1 MTTRYYLR
9 GPRGYV
15 SRTSGWTQIVE
26 EAFYWVTS
34 EAAHAALRRWPN
46 DYSHLSVVVRDIK
59 QLTPYAQ
66 IAQPF
71 RVTP

>member
-34 EAAHAALRRWPN
+34 EAAHAARKRWN
-46 DYSHLSVVVRDIK
+46 HDLSVVVRDVK
-59 QLTPYAQ
+59 QLTPFAQ

>member
-1 MTTRYYLR
+1 MSTRYYLR
-9 GPRGYV
+9 GPGGYV
-15 SRTSGWTQIVE
+15 SRDSGWTQLPE

-34 EAAHAALRRWPN
+34 EAAHAARKRWPHHN
-46 DYSHLSVVVRDIK
+46 HLTVVVRDIK
-59 QLTPYAQ
+59 TLTPYAQ

>member
-1 MTTRYYLR
+1 MTTRYFLR

-15 SRTSGWTQIVE
+15 SRTSGWTEIPE

-34 EAAHAALRRWPN
+34 EAAHAARRRWSQP
-46 DYSHLSVVVRDIK
+46 LSVVVRDIK

-71 RVTP
+71 SR

>member
-1 MTTRYYLR
+1 MSTRYYLR
-9 GPRGYV
+9 GPGGYV
-15 SRTSGWTQIVE
+15 SRDSGWTQLPE

-34 EAAHAALRRWPN
+34 EAAHAARRRYHY
-46 DYSHLSVVVRDIK
+46 DLTVVVRDIK

>member
-1 MTTRYYLR
+1 MSTRYLLR

-15 SRTSGWTQIVE
+15 SRDSGWTQFAE

-34 EAAHAALRRWPN
+34 EAAHSARRRWPQN
-46 DYSHLSVVVRDIK
+46 TLTVVVRDLK
-59 QLTPYAQ
+59 QITPYAQ

>member
-9 GPRGYV
+9 GARGYV
-15 SRTSGWTQIVE
+15 SRTSGWTQIPE

-34 EAAHAALRRWPN
+34 EAAHAARRRWDQP
-46 DYSHLSVVVRDIK
+46 LSVVVRDIK

>member
-1 MTTRYYLR
+1 MSTRYLLR

-15 SRTSGWTQIVE
+15 SRTSGWTQIPE

-34 EAAHAALRRWPN
+34 EAAHAARKRWT
-46 DYSHLSVVVRDIK
+46 HELSVVVRDVK

-71 RVTP
+71 RTTP

>member
-1 MTTRYYLR
+1 
-9 GPRGYV
+9 
-15 SRTSGWTQIVE
+15 VE

-46 DYSHLSVVVRDIK
+46 DYRHLSVVVRDIK

>member
-1 MTTRYYLR
+1 MTTRYFLR

-15 SRTSGWTQIVE
+15 SRTSGWTEIPE

-34 EAAHAALRRWPN
+34 KAAHAARKRWEQP
-46 DYSHLSVVVRDIK
+46 LSVVVRDIK